1 MNSSKTFSDYDL
13 LIENR
18 LAKVESNATS
28 IQSDIK
34 EIKRN
39 LRWLMGIV
47 FSLNSTILG
56 VVSKGFNLF

>member
-1 MNSSKTFSDYDL
+1 MNSSKVFTDYDL
-13 LIENR
+13 LIEQR
-18 LAKVESNATS
+18 LVKVESNADS

-56 VVSKGFNLF
+56 VISKGFNLF